1 MREDPPVNEPATT
14 TGPAPRGSAGEVFRA
29 FLKLGLTSFG
39 GPIAHLGFFRDELV
53 TRRRWVRESEYADLV
68 ALGQFLPGP
77 ASSQVGFA
85 LGLFRAGPLG
95 ALAAWIA
102 FTLPSAILLVAFAYG
117 ATLFDNAIGA
127 GVLAGLKVVAV
138 AIVAQAVWGM
148 ARTLTPDA
156 RRASIAVV
164 AAILVLF
171 VAGPVGQVGAIV
183 LGALAGYLLCRD
195 APAGLPTSAP
205 VRKPASPTAAEPAEA
220 EDSPATGL
228 ATDSTARRAEGPA
241 GSGALRIPVSRRAGV
256 VALSLFAAL
265 LVALPAAAAAL
276 GTPPST
282 SSAANA
288 GNGSVT
294 SAANTS
300 AAGTTS
306 PGSTAPSST
315 APGST
320 AIHVADSFYRAGALV
335 FGGGH
340 VVLPLLQS
348 EVVTG
353 NPAGWVTPDAFL
365 AGYGAAQAVPGPL
378 FTFAAYLGALA
389 EPGPAGLVT
398 AAIALVAVF
407 LPGLL
412 LLVGVLPFWNTF
424 RTKRPAQA
432 IMRGAN
438 AAVVGILAAAL
449 YDPVFVTAI
458 VDPATFALALVCF
471 ALLVSWRTPPWVVV
485 LVGAAGGALLAA

>member
-1 MREDPPVNEPATT
+1 MRGVREDPPGSEPATA
-14 TGPAPRGSAGEVFRA
+14 TGPAPLGSAGEVFRA

-53 TRRRWVRESEYADLV
+53 TRRKWVRESEYADLV

-85 LGLFRAGPLG
+85 LGLLRAGPLG
-95 ALAAWIA
+95 ALAAWVA

-156 RRASIAVV
+156 RRAGIAVV

-195 APAGLPTSAP
+195 APAG
-205 VRKPASPTAAEPAEA
+205 TAVV
-220 EDSPATGL
+220 T
-228 ATDSTARRAEGPA
+228 T
-241 GSGALRIPVSRRAGV
+241 LRIPVSRRAGV
-256 VALSLFAAL
+256 VALTLFAAL
-265 LVALPAAAAAL
+265 LVALPLAAATL
-276 GTPPST
+276 GTPPS
-282 SSAANA
+282 
-288 GNGSVT
+288 
-294 SAANTS
+294 
-300 AAGTTS
+300 
-306 PGSTAPSST
+306 GSTAGTIAPGTT

-340 VVLPLLQS
+340 VVLPLLQA

-353 NPAGWVTPDAFL
+353 NPAGWVSPDAFL

-449 YDPVFVTAI
+449 YNPVFVTAV

-485 LVGAAGGALLAA
+485 LVGATGGALLALLALPAS